1 MLTISWALLL
11 DTVKPG
17 RGGCAKEGVLFHGFY
32 LSKGQNGR
40 QGSHTGANTLDDQLE
55 APSFVPGALGTSQLV
70 WCYGV
75 NDSAMT
81 KEVGLGT
88 TLKTF

>member
-1 MLTISWALLL
+1 MLNTHMLTISWALLL

-17 RGGCAKEGVLFHGFY
+17 SAEERVLFRGHY
-32 LSKGQNGR
+32 MRKGQDGR

-70 WCYGV
+70 WCYEV
-75 NDSAMT
+75 NDPAMS
-81 KEVGLGT
+81 KELD
-88 TLKTF
+88 LERH